1 MLPEKRMHIIPKGHY
16 EMTLSTTAECYVNG
30 ESKDLSKARQKKYRK
45 RVKLAMALLH
55 SAESRGL
62 SGFEAIAAIQHID
75 YRSLQECVSQGITAA
90 PDDFGLATLEAE
102 A

>member
-1 MLPEKRMHIIPKGHY
+1 MA
-16 EMTLSTTAECYVNG
+16 LSKTAECYLNG
-30 ESKDLSKARQKKYRK
+30 ESKDLSKARQAKYRK
-45 RVKLAMALLH
+45 RVKLAMSLLH

-62 SGFEAIAAIQHID
+62 SGLEAIAALQNID

-90 PDDFGLATLEAE
+90 PDDFGLATLAAE